1 MQKSLSFGKTK
12 FDKVSGMQP
21 VEIESRAEKREDR
34 AKGQDRITRQQVRGR
49 QKEQKDKIELM
60 IIIICNSYIA
70 PNPTRLY

>member
-1 MQKSLSFGKTK
+1 M
-12 FDKVSGMQP
+12 
-21 VEIESRAEKREDR
+21 EIESRAEKREDR

-49 QKEQKDKIELM
+49 QKEQKDQIELI